1 MPLLHTASA
10 ALSILSCISGDGV
23 FLSLVGYGTASMG
36 NFASVINGTIVW
48 SAQIGVVSS
57 SRFRF
62 ALRLLDV
69 FARVPLGFFGLGDA
83 RTRFEVALFEL
94 GDAGV
99 RLARARF
106 EVALFELG
114 DAGVRLAR
122 ARFEVALFELGDA
135 GVRLGFFGLGDA
147 RARFE
152 VALFE
157 LGDARVRLGFFG
169 LGDARARFEVALFEL
184 GDARVRLD
192 FFGLVDAR
200 ARDVAMIALSISSIA
215 RLDIGRQPN

>member
-1 MPLLHTASA
+1 
-10 ALSILSCISGDGV
+10 
-23 FLSLVGYGTASMG
+23 MG

-114 DAGVRLAR
+114 DA
-122 ARFEVALFELGDA
+122 
-135 GVRLGFFGLGDA
+135 
-147 RARFE
+147 
-152 VALFE
+152 
-157 LGDARVRLGFFG
+157 
-169 LGDARARFEVALFEL
+169 
-184 GDARVRLD
+184 RVRLD

>member
-1 MPLLHTASA
+1 
-10 ALSILSCISGDGV
+10 
-23 FLSLVGYGTASMG
+23 MG

-48 SAQIGVVSS
+48 SAQVGVVSS

-94 GDAGV
+94 GDAG
-99 RLARARF
+99 
-106 EVALFELG
+106 
-114 DAGVRLAR
+114 
-122 ARFEVALFELGDA
+122 
-135 GVRLGFFGLGDA
+135 
-147 RARFE
+147 
-152 VALFE
+152 
-157 LGDARVRLGFFG
+157 VRLGFFG

>member
-1 MPLLHTASA
+1 
-10 ALSILSCISGDGV
+10 
-23 FLSLVGYGTASMG
+23 MG

-48 SAQIGVVSS
+48 SAQVGVVSS

-69 FARVPLGFFGLGDA
+69 FVRGVPLGLFGLGDA

-114 DAGVRLAR
+114 DAG
-122 ARFEVALFELGDA
+122 
-135 GVRLGFFGLGDA
+135 
-147 RARFE
+147 
-152 VALFE
+152 
-157 LGDARVRLGFFG
+157 VRLGFFG

>member
-48 SAQIGVVSS
+48 SAQVGVVSS

-114 DAGVRLAR
+114 DA
-122 ARFEVALFELGDA
+122 
-135 GVRLGFFGLGDA
+135 
-147 RARFE
+147 
-152 VALFE
+152 
-157 LGDARVRLGFFG
+157 
-169 LGDARARFEVALFEL
+169 
-184 GDARVRLD
+184 RVRLD